1 MPSPPPDPN
10 PLQPSLGTLR
20 RRLGAFVAERHPH
33 ALELCL
39 EVFDQAVTAGP
50 GAGDL
55 EELARRVADGLTRA
69 LQGRLEKAS
78 GEHLG
83 ETIPGVT
90 VAERLGQARDELVA
104 AVTGCL
110 RREILR
116 ASLTADERRELL
128 RGMLLTRAADSRL
141 KTLFTSGEL
150 RFENRPFQGKG
161 FRSLGQEAV
170 YGAALRLRRGESHR
184 RDDGSWGG
192 DVVAPLIRD
201 AGVALAM
208 DPSADGVF
216 RLLNAQ
222 GGKAG
227 PPMDGKD
234 LHLGDFS
241 RGILPPTAPLSIAT
255 ATVTGLALAMQ
266 REEQGRIAVA
276 FIGEGGSSL
285 GEWHEALNFCAAR
298 HLPAVFCVENNQTAL
313 STPVHQQAAVRTFAD
328 RGLGHGVPAC
338 TVDGTDPEAIA
349 AAFAWAALRARQG
362 VGPTLVE
369 LVALRI
375 CGHAH
380 HDDSLY
386 LGHDP
391 RPGWGYP
398 ELREGGYGDPEAFR
412 FWAPK
417 DPLVTYPQRL
427 MEAGLLTSEELEALR
442 EEVTAVVDEATER
455 LVAAPW
461 PEPAVA
467 GRGVLADEPRRR
479 HVEILDQRPAA
490 APPFPELP
498 KVEAGSPF
506 DPDGATFL
514 EALTQGIGEGL
525 RHDPEAF
532 VLGQDVGAPYGN
544 AFLLLRPLLD
554 ELGERIVNAPL
565 AESAIL
571 GAAVG
576 SALAGMHPV
585 AEIQFND
592 FVATGFNQLVNNA
605 AMLRYRWGASVP
617 MVVRLPWG
625 GLRSAGPFH
634 SQNTEAW
641 LYRVPGLKIVA
652 PSTPEDAR
660 ALFLSAL
667 ADPDP
672 VLFYEHIAL
681 YRDPRR
687 RQRLEASPPLPG
699 TAGHVPLGRAALRRA
714 GSDLAILSYGAS
726 VHLALEVAEELARDG
741 AQCSVLDLRSLA
753 PLDLP
758 AALAVAGH
766 CGRVLIVHEDHRTG
780 GIGESLAA
788 KIQEQAFE
796 YLDAPVR
803 ILGALDT
810 PVPYSPPLEREY
822 LPGKER
828 MATAARKLLE
838 Y

>member
-1 MPSPPPDPN
+1 
-10 PLQPSLGTLR
+10 LR
-20 RRLGAFVAERHPH
+20 SRFGAFVAERHPH

-39 EVFDQAVTAGP
+39 EAFDQATGTGSPDGSLDELTRRVTARVSDALERERAWARGQ
-50 GAGDL
+50 DL
-55 EELARRVADGLTRA
+55 A
-69 LQGRLEKAS
+69 
-78 GEHLG
+78 
-83 ETIPGVT
+83 ETTPGVT
-90 VAERLGQARDELVA
+90 VEERLRQAREDLVEG
-104 AVTGCL
+104 VKGCFEHEAL
-110 RREILR
+110 RS
-116 ASLTADERRELL
+116 SLSAHERRELL
-128 RGMLLTRAADSRL
+128 RGMLLTRAADNRL

-150 RFENRPFQGKG
+150 RFEGRPFQGKG

-184 RDDGSWGG
+184 REDGSWGG

-227 PPMDGKD
+227 PPMEGKD

-255 ATVTGLALAMQ
+255 ATITGIALAMQ
-266 REEQGRIAVA
+266 REGQGRVAVA

-285 GEWHEALNFCAAR
+285 GEWHEALNFCAAGR
-298 HLPAVFCVENNQTAL
+298 LPAVFCIENNQTAL

-349 AAFAWAALRARQG
+349 AAFAWAAERARRG
-362 VGPTLVE
+362 LGPTLLE

-391 RPGWGYP
+391 RPGWEYP
-398 ELREGGYGDPEAFR
+398 ELRERGYADAEAFR

-417 DPLVTYPQRL
+417 DPLATYPQRL
-427 MEAGLLTSEELEALR
+427 MAAGLLTPAELEGLR
-442 EEVTAVVDEATER
+442 EEVTALVEEAAER
-455 LVAAPW
+455 LEAAPW
-461 PEPAVA
+461 PDPATA
-467 GRGVLADEPRRR
+467 GRGVLAGEPERH
-479 HVEILDQRPAA
+479 HVEFLDQRPPA
-490 APPFPELP
+490 APPFPKLP
-498 KVEAGSPF
+498 EVEAGSPF
-506 DPDGATFL
+506 DPQGATFL
-514 EALTQGIGEGL
+514 EALTQAIGEGL
-525 RHDPEAF
+525 RHDPKAF

-576 SALAGMHPV
+576 AALEGMHPV

-605 AMLRYRWGASVP
+605 GLLRYRWGASVP

-641 LYRVPGLKIVA
+641 FYRVPGLKIAA

-687 RQRLEASPPLPG
+687 RQRLDPSPPLAG
-699 TAGHVPLGRAALRRA
+699 TEGHLPLGRAALRRA
-714 GSDLAILSYGAS
+714 GSDLAIVSYGAY

-741 AQCSVLDLRSLA
+741 AQCSVLDLRCLA

-758 AALAVAGH
+758 AVLAVAGH
-766 CGRVLIVHEDHRTG
+766 CGRVLITHEDHRTG

-803 ILGALDT
+803 IVGALDT

-822 LPGKER
+822 LPGTQR
-828 MATAARKLLE
+828 IATAARRLLE